1 MALIVALVGGPACG
15 ALLGWRPRAVGVWLI
30 LWAAGLAV
38 QTGALVAPE
47 HVADWSYWPVQ
58 AGIVVLGLVL
68 LRLGAAARMRRAAGA
83 APPTTPNPIPADPAR

>member
-1 MALIVALVGGPACG
+1 MTLIVALVGGPACG
-15 ALLGWRPRAVGVWLI
+15 ALLGWRPRAVGVWLA

-58 AGIVVLGLVL
+58 AGIVVLGLG
-68 LRLGAAARMRRAAGA
+68 RSAWARRRERARRG
-83 APPTTPNPIPADPAR
+83 APPATPNSVPTDPAR